1 MFYQNGENKNEVR
14 RIDCMNEVVFDEDLG
29 QFKYEN
35 DGLIFVWD
43 EKPDEDVSDV
53 VDMLTKNYHKNL
65 NDIVSFMINDL
76 QQLYGD
82 LDVETIKEKIGK
94 PIIDYD
100 NGIVSYVEQEFDD
113 IHIFEFEFL
122 DDSFEELQYFSIDG

>member
-1 MFYQNGENKNEVR
+1 
-14 RIDCMNEVVFDEDLG
+14 MNEVVFDEDLG
-29 QFKYEN
+29 QFKCEN

>member
-1 MFYQNGENKNEVR
+1 MKE
-14 RIDCMNEVVFDEDLG
+14 IVFDEDLG
-29 QFKYEN
+29 QFKCEN

-43 EKPDEDVSDV
+43 EEPDEDVSDV
-53 VDMLTKNYHKNL
+53 VDMLTRNYQKNL
-65 NDIVSFMINDL
+65 NAIAGFMLNDL
-76 QQLYGD
+76 QQVYGD

-100 NGIVSYVEQEFDD
+100 NGMVSYVEQEFDD

-122 DDSFEELQYFSIDG
+122 DDEFEELQYFSIDG